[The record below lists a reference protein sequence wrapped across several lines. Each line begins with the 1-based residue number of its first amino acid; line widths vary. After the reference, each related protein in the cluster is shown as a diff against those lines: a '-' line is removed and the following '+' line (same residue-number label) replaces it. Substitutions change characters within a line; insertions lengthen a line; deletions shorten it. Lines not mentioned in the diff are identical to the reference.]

1 MADQSKIGQAR
12 HSGKSQCCSI
22 EYLLQLEPT
31 GTELLLI
38 EHSLGAGIK
47 DGEMEAASHS
57 ISIAGAGR
65 AHLDR
70 SHTPW
75 GS

>member
-1 MADQSKIGQAR
+1 MS
-12 HSGKSQCCSI
+12 
-22 EYLLQLEPT
+22 YLLQLEPT
-31 GTELLLI
+31 GTELLLT
-38 EHSLGAGIK
+38 EHSLGSGIK

-57 ISIAGAGR
+57 ISIVGAGR